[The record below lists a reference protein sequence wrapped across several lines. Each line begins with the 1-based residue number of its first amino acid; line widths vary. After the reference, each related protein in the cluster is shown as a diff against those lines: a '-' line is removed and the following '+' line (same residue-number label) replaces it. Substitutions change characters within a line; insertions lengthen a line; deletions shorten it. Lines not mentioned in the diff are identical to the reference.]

1 MENNDKLRTFDKI
14 TKEMLETYSKK
25 NHDYGDS
32 FGETFKKFGL
42 ISAVIRISDKVNR
55 LVSLS
60 TKDAKVDES
69 LEDTLL
75 DLASYS
81 VMTLIE
87 LKSDER

>member
-1 MENNDKLRTFDKI
+1 MKNKNKTETFEDITREMVEMYKI
-14 TKEMLETYSKK
+14 K

-32 FGETFKKFGL
+32 FGETFKKLGL
-42 ISAVIRISDKVNR
+42 ISAVTRISDKVNR

-87 LKSDER
+87 LRSDER

>member
-14 TKEMLETYSKK
+14 TKEMLEMYSKK

-32 FGETFKKFGL
+32 FGETFKKLGL
-42 ISAVIRISDKVNR
+42 ISAVTRISDKVNR

-87 LKSDER
+87 LRSDER

>member
-1 MENNDKLRTFDKI
+1 M
-14 TKEMLETYSKK
+14 YSKK
-25 NHDYGDS
+25 NRDYGDS

-60 TKDAKVDES
+60 TKDAEVDES
-69 LEDTLL
+69 IEDTLL

-87 LKSDER
+87 LRSDER

>member
-1 MENNDKLRTFDKI
+1 MKNKNKTETFEDI
-14 TKEMLETYSKK
+14 TREMVEMYSRK

-32 FGETFKKFGL
+32 FGETFKKLGL
-42 ISAVIRISDKVNR
+42 ISAVTRISDKVNR

-87 LKSDER
+87 LRSDER